1 MGKEKTAILH
11 RIIRGEVGGKSLE
24 AINNRIADVPPSERL
39 SGASKRNCAPLRT
52 GEHFALPTATA
63 RGSGR
68 PETQQEGALIIL
80 VYFIMLS
87 PSIDI

>member
-24 AINNRIADVPPSERL
+24 AINNRIADVSPSERL

-52 GEHFALPTATA
+52 KERFVPCPQQQ
-63 RGSGR
+63 RGAVADLKGSKKGT
-68 PETQQEGALIIL
+68 EYTL
-80 VYFIMLS
+80 
-87 PSIDI
+87 